1 MWYYFTLFQT
11 TFSKQNNPRLLPTKP
26 LFSQERVASLLLSR
40 LSLWEISTLL
50 ACLLTYY
57 AGPKC
62 FCPKQHWFCC
72 ASVLARKNV
81 IQLTYWAGHSRMLAF
96 DGRNTARWKS
106 TIFKGWHKHPRLPLK
121 GRELEIFTR
130 IAHFPWD
137 ISVDESVTVK
147 WTAHCNMPVF
157 SSSTDL
163 SHQTRAVDHPNANE
177 VYRNGCP
184 CWTAQILI
192 SGTSKKEGHI
202 YSHNVQ
208 RATHIVWKY

>member
-57 AGPKC
+57 AGPKY

-81 IQLTYWAGHSRMLAF
+81 INSPTELGSHVCWPLMGATLP
-96 DGRNTARWKS
+96 DGSQQFSKGDTNTPDSLWREGSWKYS
-106 TIFKGWHKHPRLPLK
+106 
-121 GRELEIFTR
+121 RELHTSPETLVLMKVSQ
-130 IAHFPWD
+130 W
-137 ISVDESVTVK
+137 
-147 WTAHCNMPVF
+147 
-157 SSSTDL
+157 
-163 SHQTRAVDHPNANE
+163 
-177 VYRNGCP
+177 NG
-184 CWTAQILI
+184 L
-192 SGTSKKEGHI
+192 HI
-202 YSHNVQ
+202 
-208 RATHIVWKY
+208 W